1 MPLRVTTRSDTGT
14 LWITGTVR
22 PAGAKH
28 GYRVRQ
34 RAGSDSEAAAR
45 EEAAAIELQI
55 LRNHHLGARPVERG
69 FAFAVTSYLESQR
82 RSPGTVALVSR
93 LLQHFGNVPLSGINQ
108 ETIDR
113 ARPLVLTGDPAPGT
127 IRRNL
132 IVPLRAI
139 LMHAYRRGWC
149 DIPRFE
155 LPPEPEGRTDFLLP
169 AQVERLLANA
179 GHIRPL
185 LTYLICTGCRIG
197 EALAL
202 DWSQV
207 DLRGARAN
215 VWGDQT
221 KAGRRRVVELPP
233 AAVAALGG
241 LAHRDGFVF
250 LRSDGE
256 PYRATGDGGG
266 HIAGP
271 WGVACREAEL
281 PGEWVMLAR
290 PDRPSQAKRFVPA
303 FGVHVLRHSWAS
315 WRYALHPDPFALQ
328 RAGGWSSVALVERY
342 AHLMPD
348 GHAEAIR
355 RVWGLGELVVVE
367 RRA

>member
-1 MPLRVTTRSDTGT
+1 MPLRIAKRKDTGT
-14 LWITGTVR
+14 LWITGTIR
-22 PAGAKH
+22 PAGAKQ

-55 LRNHHLGARPVERG
+55 LRNHHLGGRPVERG
-69 FAFAVTSYLESQR
+69 FAFAVTSYLETEQ
-82 RSPGTVALVSR
+82 RSPGTVAIVAR
-93 LLQHFGNVPLSGINQ
+93 LLHHFGNVPLSGINQ
-108 ETIDR
+108 EAVDR
-113 ARPLVLTGDPAPGT
+113 ARPLLLKEDAAPGT
-127 IRRNL
+127 VRRNL

-149 DIPRFE
+149 DAPRFE

-169 AQVERLLANA
+169 EQAERLLANS

-185 LTYLICTGCRIG
+185 LTYLLCTGCRIG

-250 LRSDGE
+250 LRGDGE

-266 HIAGP
+266 HVAGP
-271 WGVACREAEL
+271 WGVACRKAGL
-281 PGEWVMLAR
+281 PGVMVTIGRA
-290 PDRPSQAKRFVPA
+290 DRPSQAKRFVPA
-303 FGVHVLRHSWAS
+303 FGVHVLRHTWSS
-315 WRYALHPDPFALQ
+315 WRYALHPDPFVLQ

-342 AHLMPD
+342 AHLMPS
-348 GHAEAIR
+348 GHEAAIR

-367 RRA
+367 KRA

>member
-1 MPLRVTTRSDTGT
+1 MPLKVDIRKDTGT
-14 LWITGTVR
+14 LWITGTIR
-22 PAGAKH
+22 PAGAAE

-34 RAGSDSEAAAR
+34 RAGSDNKAVAR
-45 EEAAAIELQI
+45 EEATAIELQI
-55 LRNHHLGARPVERG
+55 LRDHHLGSRRVERG
-69 FAFAVTSYLESQR
+69 FAFAVTSYLESQS
-82 RSPGTVALVSR
+82 RSRGTGMLVNR
-93 LLQHFGNVPLSGINQ
+93 LFQHFGNVPLAAINQ
-108 ETIDR
+108 EAVDR
-113 ARPLVLTGDPAPGT
+113 ARILFLKDDASPGT
-127 IRRNL
+127 VRRNL

-139 LMHAYRRGWC
+139 LMHAHRRGHC
-149 DIPRFE
+149 EPPRFE
-155 LPPEPEGRTDFLLP
+155 LPKEPEGRTDFLLP
-169 AQVERLLANA
+169 DQAEQLLANA

-185 LTYLICTGCRIG
+185 LTYLLCTGCRIG

-266 HIAGP
+266 HVAGP
-271 WGVACREAEL
+271 WGVACRKAGL
-281 PGEWVMLAR
+281 PGALAMVGR
-290 PDRPSQAKRFVPA
+290 ADRPSQARRFVPA

-315 WRYALHPDPFALQ
+315 WQYALNPDPFLLQ
-328 RAGGWSSVALVERY
+328 RKGGWSSVALVERY
-342 AHLMPD
+342 AHLMPA
-348 GHAEAIR
+348 GHETAIR

-367 RRA
+367 KRA